1 MNRDEVIKAVKECIV
16 DAVGVR
22 EEEIELSSQL
32 VNDLGADSL
41 DLVELIYL
49 LETKFNISLQRG
61 AIMERIRTVMPEE
74 EFITEEGYISEKGR
88 EVIRRELP
96 ELSHVEFAPD
106 MNFQSII
113 AYFTVEIFVNLID
126 RSLQSKEAEA

>member
-1 MNRDEVIKAVKECIV
+1 MNREDIVKAVKECIV

-22 EEEIELSSQL
+22 EEEISLTSQL

-49 LETKFNISLQRG
+49 LETKFEISLQRG

-74 EFITEEGYISEKGR
+74 EFLTEEGFISEDGR
-88 EVIRRELP
+88 KVIRKELP
-96 ELSHVEFAPD
+96 ELTDVEFAPD

-113 AYFTVEIFVNLID
+113 AYFTVEIFVNLIE
-126 RSLQSKEAEA
+126 RSLQNSAEA

>member
-1 MNRDEVIKAVKECIV
+1 MTRDEIIDAVKECIV

-22 EEEIELSSQL
+22 QEEISLTSQL

-49 LETKFNISLQRG
+49 LETKFDISLQRG

-74 EFITEEGYISEKGR
+74 EFITEEGYISEEGR
-88 EVIRRELP
+88 EVIKRELP
-96 ELSHVEFAPD
+96 ELADVDFHPE

-126 RSLQSKEAEA
+126 RSINKETEA